1 MQFVPLISSADSL
14 ITAALLVEVVFH
26 IYQNLVGFVLMF
38 QVEMTETLNQL
49 EVTVLRYKKAG
60 SHGMS

>member
-26 IYQNLVGFVLMF
+26 IFQNLVDFVLMF
-38 QVEMTETLNQL
+38 QEEMTETLNQL
-49 EVTVLRYKKAG
+49 EVIVPRYKKTG
-60 SHGMS
+60 SHGIR